1 MKTKIFAHR
10 GSKGTR
16 PENTLISFQAAI
28 DAGADGIE
36 TDVQLSKDGK
46 LIIMH
51 DEKIDRTTNL
61 TGRVTDLT
69 LAELKKADAGVKFS
83 NDYEGEQ
90 IPTLEE
96 VIELLKRNNFKGT
109 FNLELKTNH
118 IEYQGIEELVN
129 EQMRQLPADIHLL
142 YSSFNP
148 NSIRRM
154 QKINPEAE
162 FASLFQF
169 KIKESR
175 LLAKNHL
182 ITSLHPDVTW
192 LRERHG
198 LFWPKLLIRPWTVNS
213 TKDMTYC
220 FKKKYDAIFT
230 DYPAKALEVRGNI
243 QGD

>member
-83 NDYEGEQ
+83 DEYRGEQ

-129 EQMRQLPADIHLL
+129 EQMRHLPADIHLL

-213 TKDMTYC
+213 TKNMIYC

-230 DYPAKALEVRGNI
+230 DYPAKALEVRKNI

>member
-1 MKTKIFAHR
+1 MQTKIYAHR

-16 PENTLISFQAAI
+16 PENTLVSFQAAI

-36 TDVQLSKDGK
+36 TDVQLSKDGE

-61 TGRVTDLT
+61 TGKVVNLT
-69 LAELKKADAGVKFS
+69 LAELKKADAGIKFS
-83 NDYEGEQ
+83 PDYQGEQ
-90 IPTLEE
+90 IPTLKE
-96 VIELLKRNNFKGT
+96 VIELLKDNNFKGT

-118 IEYQGIEELVN
+118 IEYHGIEELVDK
-129 EQMRQLPADIHLL
+129 QMEQLPSDIHLL

-154 QKINPEAE
+154 QKINPDAE

-175 LLAKNHL
+175 QLAKHHL
-182 ITSLHPDVTW
+182 ITSLHPDVMW

-213 TKDMTYC
+213 VKDMTYC

-230 DYPAKALEVRGNI
+230 DYPAKAIEVRKDI

>member
-36 TDVQLSKDGK
+36 TDVQLSKDGE

-51 DEKIDRTTNL
+51 DEKIDRTTDM
-61 TGRVTDLT
+61 TGRVLDLT
-69 LAELKKADAGVKFS
+69 LAELKEADAGIKF
-83 NDYEGEQ
+83 DDVYQGER
-90 IPTLEE
+90 IPTLKE
-96 VIELLKRNNFKGT
+96 VLDLLKRNNFKGT

-118 IEYQGIEELVN
+118 IEYEGIEELVDK
-129 EQMRQLPADIHLL
+129 QMQQLPSGIHLV
-142 YSSFNP
+142 YSSFNA

-154 QKINPEAE
+154 QKINPDAE

-175 LLAKNHL
+175 LLAKKHV
-182 ITSLHPDVTW
+182 ITGLHPDVTW

-230 DYPAKALEVRGNI
+230 DYPAKALQVRETI

>member
-1 MKTKIFAHR
+1 MQTKIYAHR

-16 PENTLISFQAAI
+16 PENTLVSFQSAI

-36 TDVQLSKDGK
+36 TDVQLSKDGE

-61 TGRVTDLT
+61 TGKVVNLT
-69 LAELKKADAGVKFS
+69 LAELKKADAGIKFS
-83 NDYEGEQ
+83 PDYQGEQ
-90 IPTLEE
+90 IPTLKE
-96 VIELLKRNNFKGT
+96 VIELLKDNNFKGT

-118 IEYQGIEELVN
+118 IEYHGIEELVDK
-129 EQMRQLPADIHLL
+129 QMEQLPSDIHLL

-154 QKINPEAE
+154 QKINPDAE

-175 LLAKNHL
+175 QLAKHHL

-213 TKDMTYC
+213 VKDMTYC

-230 DYPAKALEVRGNI
+230 DYPAKAIEVRKDI